1 MFAGEV
7 DPRSSTQSISSDSS
21 VFTSSAKPLERR
33 VSRCDAGRPAGFC
46 VALSD
51 ELRKSFMKL
60 CATEALGDYLNS
72 GSFPL
77 AHLVGGQRTG
87 DIRLLGLRPY
97 LLSLAAFA
105 TADPPPAELEAATA
119 DVLAG
124 FPSVFAI
131 SLWISTLPLKYAPS
145 SMATRW
151 VTISPTAMADLVSS
165 ARSLAWILPSS
176 LP

>member
-7 DPRSSTQSISSDSS
+7 DPRSSTHSISSDSS

-60 CATEALGDYLNS
+60 CATEALGDFLNS

-77 AHLVGGQRTG
+77 AHLVGGQGAG

-97 LLSLAAFA
+97 LLSFPAAFA
-105 TADPPPAELEAATA
+105 TAAPPPAELEAATA
-119 DVLAG
+119 DELAG

-131 SLWISTLPLKYAPS
+131 
-145 SMATRW
+145 
-151 VTISPTAMADLVSS
+151 
-165 ARSLAWILPSS
+165 
-176 LP
+176 